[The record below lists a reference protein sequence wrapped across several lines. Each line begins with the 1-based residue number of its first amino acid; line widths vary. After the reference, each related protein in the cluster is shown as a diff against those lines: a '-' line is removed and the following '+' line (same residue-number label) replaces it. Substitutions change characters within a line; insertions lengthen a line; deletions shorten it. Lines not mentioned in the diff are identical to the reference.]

1 MVRCSCSCRW
11 LVVGHVRV
19 VHHSVEAAHVEIG
32 TAIRY
37 LSCHCAQE
45 AKAKQNWNCG
55 NWSWKKEKKYCLVE
69 FNIIFFSFNANCFCP
84 KKKCLNV
91 PKSNGNGGLLR
102 GGASYASVVVRLVSC
117 ALGGSLRSIQIQFKR
132 NKWRTGSGS
141 CMSISVSAL
150 VSEKKQNSNFF
161 YFFFFKFTARN
172 YSAQFLSVCVV
183 AVYLSLIKRFTLST
197 DHGNLSRD
205 PSKTSCSDTRI
216 RTIYSTNSF
225 DISFGFLVVLG
236 SVGSL
241 VFSFYFCYFFFS
253 CWFNPIRIN
262 LELTNFPGISAIWFH
277 SKKNF
282 VWLVFHSNSTRRKQM
297 KDAAHTA
304 ALPADQRLVEKSRML
319 SFVNEWEW
327 PRWLRNV
334 GEPASHPAE
343 GRSSAHLIPPC
354 ICNSPVDAVR

>member
-1 MVRCSCSCRW
+1 
-11 LVVGHVRV
+11 
-19 VHHSVEAAHVEIG
+19 
-32 TAIRY
+32 
-37 LSCHCAQE
+37 
-45 AKAKQNWNCG
+45 
-55 NWSWKKEKKYCLVE
+55 
-69 FNIIFFSFNANCFCP
+69 
-84 KKKCLNV
+84 
-91 PKSNGNGGLLR
+91 
-102 GGASYASVVVRLVSC
+102 
-117 ALGGSLRSIQIQFKR
+117 
-132 NKWRTGSGS
+132 
-141 CMSISVSAL
+141 MSISVSAL

-161 YFFFFKFTARN
+161 SFFFFKFTARN

-241 VFSFYFCYFFFS
+241 VFHFLLYFFFS

-282 VWLVFHSNSTRRKQM
+282 VWLVFIQTRHVENKWKTQRTQPPSRPIRDSSKSGECWVLSMNESGLVDWGTLGSQ
-297 KDAAHTA
+297 
-304 ALPADQRLVEKSRML
+304 PATQQRDVAPPTWSRL
-319 SFVNEWEW
+319 
-327 PRWLRNV
+327 
-334 GEPASHPAE
+334 ASATVQLMPFD
-343 GRSSAHLIPPC
+343 RQ
-354 ICNSPVDAVR
+354 